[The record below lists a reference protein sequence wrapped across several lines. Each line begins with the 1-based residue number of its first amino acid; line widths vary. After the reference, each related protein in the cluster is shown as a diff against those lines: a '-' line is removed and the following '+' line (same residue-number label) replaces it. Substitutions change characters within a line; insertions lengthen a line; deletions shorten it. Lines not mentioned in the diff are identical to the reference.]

1 MAELGFIGL
10 GIMGAPM
17 AVHLVVGGNRV
28 YVFNRS
34 PGKVMALR
42 EKGAVACTNP
52 KDVAEHSE
60 IIFIMVPDTP
70 DVEKGLFGPEGVT
83 QGLRKGAIVVDMSSI
98 SPIETKGFARTLEAM
113 GAEMLDAP
121 VSGGQIGAE
130 NGTLSI
136 MHGWGQTGDLRAGAA
151 VLRAHG

>member
-10 GIMGAPM
+10 GIMGKPM
-17 AVHLVVGGNRV
+17 AAHLLVGDNRV
-28 YVFNRS
+28 SVFNRS
-34 PGKVMALR
+34 PGPVMALR
-42 EKGAVACTNP
+42 EKGAMACASP
-52 KDVAEHSE
+52 KEVAEHSD

-70 DVEKGLFGPEGVT
+70 DVEKVLFGPEGVAE
-83 QGLRKGAIVVDMSSI
+83 GLRKGAVVVDMSSI
-98 SPIETKGFARTLEAM
+98 SPIETKAFARRLEAM

-136 MHGWGQTGDLRAGAA
+136 MVGGKPEIFERVRPFFEPHG
-151 VLRAHG
+151 